1 MTYAS
6 VRSAAEHI
14 ARTGKITPQQ
24 LAAFSGLWESMSDA
38 QKQAFTDLWR
48 AEGSPA
54 AKVVADPATEN
65 LQSWLIYFT
74 SEQVQQESQ
83 GKIKPL
89 TVAEACGFIGCIIVE
104 TGRLN
109 LDRLDV
115 IEAGSGAGRGAMQYT
130 GVRRTAYDKAR
141 SSAIAKGVDPS
152 SNKWQQQY
160 FAEEYIG
167 LHDPAA
173 GSLIGWTRIF
183 ENRPA
188 DMTPAKA
195 AEYWTG
201 SAASATGYF
210 RPGVPHLDR
219 RQTQAQRVWE
229 MVQAGALKASS
240 AAPAGAPTGLVVP
253 AGMVGPRKA
262 PDLKPG
268 DHHLVANDRS
278 EILTAY
284 SHAGVKLW
292 AVPCLC
298 RGQGADTEWRT
309 TGSDTPPGLYQVGK
323 VYRDYEENP
332 NPPHSKDRQSYG
344 WYSFDLKGL
353 EGQEGPNSKPYR
365 DGIMIHGGGTAC
377 GWPGAWAPK
386 QALHPTLGCIRLRN
400 VDLRDRVLP
409 LIASG
414 TIWVSVLQE
423 AP

>member
-24 LAAFSGLWESMSDA
+24 LASFSGLDEGLSTA

-54 AKVVADPATEN
+54 VKVQQAPSTQN
-65 LQSWLIYFT
+65 LQSWFSYFT
-74 SEQVQQESQ
+74 SAQVEQESK

-89 TVAEACGFIGCIIVE
+89 TPAEACGFIGCIIFE
-104 TGRLN
+104 TGRPNLN
-109 LDRLDV
+109 QLDV
-115 IEAGSGAGRGAMQYT
+115 IEAGPGTGRGAMQYT

-141 SSAIAKGVDPS
+141 SAAIAKGVDPN
-152 SNKWQQQY
+152 SNRWQQQY
-160 FAEEYIG
+160 FAEEYAG

-188 DMTPAKA
+188 GMAPAQA

-201 SAASATGYF
+201 SAATATGYF

-219 RQTQAQRVWE
+219 RQKEAQRVWGL
-229 MVQAGALKASS
+229 VQSGALKP
-240 AAPAGAPTGLVVP
+240 AAKPAKPAGLVTPT
-253 AGMVGPRKA
+253 GMVGPRKA
-262 PDLKPG
+262 PPLKPG
-268 DHHLVANDRS
+268 DHHLVADDRA
-278 EILTAY
+278 EIMTAY
-284 SHAGVKLW
+284 SHAGTKLW
-292 AVPCLC
+292 TIPCLC
-298 RGQGADTEWRT
+298 RGQGKDAEWNT
-309 TGSDTPPGLYQVGK
+309 AGSDTPPGLYKVGK
-323 VYRDYEENP
+323 VYRDYEQNP
-332 NPPHSKDRQSYG
+332 NPPFTADRRAYG
-344 WYSFDLKGL
+344 WYSFDLVGL
-353 EGQEGPNSKPYR
+353 EGQEGPNSKPHR

-414 TIWVSVLQE
+414 AIWVSVLQE
-423 AP
+423 AS

>member
-24 LAAFSGLWESMSDA
+24 LAAFSGLDESLSTA
-38 QKQAFTDLWR
+38 QRQAFTDLWR

-54 AKVVADPATEN
+54 AHHPPMSTWAGVMAAGKMAGAKFPELVAAQWALESGFGKHTSGKHNYFGLKGKGTTKTTTEFINGARVHVEADFLDFPDLLACVRYLVERWYLDYKTYKGCNHAPTRNEAARRLVKDGYATDPAYAEK
-65 LQSWLIYFT
+65 LIRLMG
-74 SEQVQQESQ
+74 EHAPARIAV
-83 GKIKPL
+83 
-89 TVAEACGFIGCIIVE
+89 EA
-104 TGRLN
+104 
-109 LDRLDV
+109 
-115 IEAGSGAGRGAMQYT
+115 A
-130 GVRRTAYDKAR
+130 
-141 SSAIAKGVDPS
+141 
-152 SNKWQQQY
+152 QQQ
-160 FAEEYIG
+160 
-167 LHDPAA
+167 P
-173 GSLIGWTRIF
+173 TT
-183 ENRPA
+183 
-188 DMTPAKA
+188 TPAPK
-195 AEYWTG
+195 
-201 SAASATGYF
+201 
-210 RPGVPHLDR
+210 
-219 RQTQAQRVWE
+219 
-229 MVQAGALKASS
+229 
-240 AAPAGAPTGLVVP
+240 PTGLVVP

-309 TGSDTPPGLYQVGK
+309 TGSDTPPGLYRVGK

-332 NPPHSKDRQSYG
+332 NPTHSKDRQSYG
-344 WYSFDLKGL
+344 WYSFDLEGL